1 MQIYINNV
9 KRDIRSEMEIKGI
22 PLATLKTP
30 NDYYYYLD
38 SEWLY
43 NHTYINHIG
52 DAITEL
58 LAECD
63 YIKEEANQ

>member
-9 KRDIRSEMEIKGI
+9 KSDIRLEMEIKGI
-22 PLATLKTP
+22 PLDTLKTP

-43 NHTYINHIG
+43 NHTYRNHIG

-58 LAECD
+58 LSECD
-63 YIKEEANQ
+63 YIKEGANQ